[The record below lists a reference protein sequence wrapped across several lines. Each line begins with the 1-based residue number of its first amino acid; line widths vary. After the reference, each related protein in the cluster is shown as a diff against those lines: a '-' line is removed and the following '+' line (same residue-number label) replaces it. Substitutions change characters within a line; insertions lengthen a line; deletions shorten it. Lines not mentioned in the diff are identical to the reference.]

1 MPRDSSAIARPRP
14 PASTLAYASA
24 RRAEFFTLLDSLGA
38 SRRRGFLPLEVR
50 LLRLTMQTLMKANRF
65 APLVL
70 P

>member
-1 MPRDSSAIARPRP
+1 MPRRP

-38 SRRRGFLPLEVR
+38 SRRRGFLPIEVR
-50 LLRLTMQTLMKANRF
+50 LLRLTLETLMTANRF
-65 APLVL
+65 ASVVL